1 MAKIGNFGKL
11 IVFETS
17 DKRVLNFNGFQRTV
31 SANWTSHERIGKKPK
46 SEFLNP
52 ELQGL
57 TFTIVLSARHGVRPR
72 TTIETI
78 EKAVESGRVESLV
91 IGGKKVGKNKWKIT
105 QMGETWDT
113 VLNKGELVQATL
125 NLTLEEYV

>member
-11 IVFETS
+11 IIFETS
-17 DKRVLNFNGFQRTV
+17 DAKVLNFNDFQRTV
-31 SANWTSHERIGKKPK
+31 SANWTEHERIGKKPK

-57 TFTIVLSARHGVRPR
+57 TFSIVLDAGHGVRPR
-72 TTIETI
+72 STIDTI

-105 QMGETWDT
+105 QMGEAWNT
-113 VLNKGELVQATL
+113 VFNKGELVRATL
-125 NLTLEEYV
+125 NLTLKEYV

>member
-11 IVFETS
+11 ITFETS
-17 DKRVLNFNGFQRTV
+17 DAKVLNFNDFQRTV
-31 SANWTSHERIGKKPK
+31 SGNWTKHERIGKKPK
-46 SEFLNP
+46 SEFLNA

-57 TFTIVLSARHGVRPR
+57 TFSIVLDVRHGVRPR

-78 EKAVESGRVESLV
+78 EKAVESGRVETLV
-91 IGGKKVGKNKWKIT
+91 IGGKKVGKNKWTIT
-105 QMGETWDT
+105 QMGEAWNT
-113 VLNKGELVQATL
+113 VLNKGELVRATL